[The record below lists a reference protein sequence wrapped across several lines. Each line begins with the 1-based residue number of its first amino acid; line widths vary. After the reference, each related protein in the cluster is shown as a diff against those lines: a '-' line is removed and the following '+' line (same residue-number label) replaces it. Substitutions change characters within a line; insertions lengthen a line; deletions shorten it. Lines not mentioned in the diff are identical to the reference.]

1 MDGKNRDE
9 IFMKFSILDV
19 GEEQLSK
26 CANKDKL
33 LQKIVELSRGFR
45 KNFPSFVGF
54 ILQACGRY
62 ITREEFQEFS
72 NITKHERLGN
82 LLKNCRNVFDML
94 GKFCESKKIPKPRS
108 LIELNVSSLTNK
120 SELVLKFKTP
130 DQLAEILIS
139 QKVGFV
145 ETEHNNILGIAFD
158 HKHKELTK
166 YPWLSESIAFKL
178 NGVHAYSKMR
188 TRRLGGS
195 VEGKRVVFISFD
207 MLDPSTVLKL
217 KEVLAIEEREL
228 NPEDIVINF
237 LREQSEQYVAE
248 QIKIE
253 ELALICI
260 MQKTQGLGQGS
271 KVIKCQFCKFVS
283 KSKRGLATH
292 QKKCEKNK

>member
-1 MDGKNRDE
+1 MDGKNCDE
-9 IFMKFSILDV
+9 IFMKFSVLDV

-33 LQKIVELSRGFR
+33 LQKIVELSKVIR

-54 ILQACGRY
+54 ILQACGKY

-72 NITKHERLGN
+72 NITKHERLAN

-94 GKFCESKKIPKPRS
+94 GKFCESKKITKPRS

-120 SELVLKFKTP
+120 SELALKLKTP

-139 QKVGFV
+139 QKVEFV
-145 ETEHNNILGIAFD
+145 ETEHNNIPGIAFD

-166 YPWLSESIAFKL
+166 YPWLSETIAFKQ
-178 NGVHAYSKMR
+178 NGVPAYSKMR
-188 TRRLGGS
+188 TRRLGDSG
-195 VEGKRVVFISFD
+195 EERRVAFISFE
-207 MLDPSTVLKL
+207 MLDPSTVKKL
-217 KEVLAIEEREL
+217 KEALAIEEREL

-237 LREQSEQYVAE
+237 LEEQCKQYIAE
-248 QIKIE
+248 QMKIE
-253 ELALICI
+253 ELALIFI
-260 MQKTQGLGQGS
+260 MQKTQGLGQDS
-271 KVIKCQFCKFVS
+271 KVLKCQFCKFVS